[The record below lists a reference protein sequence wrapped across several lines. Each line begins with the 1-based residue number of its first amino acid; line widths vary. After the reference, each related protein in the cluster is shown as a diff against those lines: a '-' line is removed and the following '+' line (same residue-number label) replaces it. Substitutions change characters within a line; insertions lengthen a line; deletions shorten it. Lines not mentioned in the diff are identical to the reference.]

1 MICTDDSIKLEL
13 NSQDPIVDYY
23 FDLIE
28 KEIARQ
34 ALVEEVFLLQV
45 EKGKSKPPK
54 RPPPKKRPIN

>member
-13 NSQDPIVDYY
+13 NSQNPIVDYY

-28 KEIARQ
+28 KELAMLQ
-34 ALVEEVFLLQV
+34 AKRDKERANNQP
-45 EKGKSKPPK
+45 KPPK